1 LDGLFEHPKDGMAA
15 SPISLVVEGDVP
27 TLKIPQQILDELVAH
42 ARELAPYECC
52 GLLAGKDGMV
62 SHHYRIKNIVAQEGA
77 EELSSF
83 DEAKASHLKR
93 LSPQERAE
101 IAFVMDMHDFS
112 LAKKDIRSQGTE
124 LQVVYHSHPH
134 SPARPSVTDV
144 KIATEYEDIWGKIN
158 LAAPLYIIL
167 SLEDKSKPDIRAYA
181 IKEQTVTR
189 AEFIPI

>member
-1 LDGLFEHPKDGMAA
+1 MSD
-15 SPISLVVEGDVP
+15 
-27 TLKIPQQILDELVAH
+27 LKIPRQILDEMVAH

-62 SHHYRIKNIVAQEGA
+62 THHYRIKNIVAQEGA

-83 DEAKASHLKR
+83 DEAKAIHLKQ

-101 IAFVMDMHDFS
+101 IAFIMDMYDFS
-112 LAKKDIRSQGTE
+112 LAKKDIRTQGTE
-124 LQVVYHSHPH
+124 LLVVYHSHPH

-158 LAAPLYIIL
+158 LAEPLYIIL
-167 SLEDKSKPDIRAYA
+167 SLQDTSQPDIRAYA
-181 IKEQTVTR
+181 IQKHTVAP
-189 AEFIPI
+189 AEFTAI

>member
-1 LDGLFEHPKDGMAA
+1 MSA
-15 SPISLVVEGDVP
+15 
-27 TLKIPQQILDELVAH
+27 LKIPRKILDEMVVH

-52 GLLAGKDGMV
+52 GLLAGKDGTV
-62 SHHYRIKNIVAQEGA
+62 THHYRIKNIVAQEGA

-101 IAFVMDMHDFS
+101 IAFIMDMYDFS

-124 LQVVYHSHPH
+124 LQIVYHSHPH
-134 SPARPSVTDV
+134 SPARPSVTDI

-158 LAAPLYIIL
+158 LAEPLYMIL
-167 SLEDKSKPDIRAYA
+167 SLQDASNPDIRLYT
-181 IKEQTVTR
+181 IKEQKFLV
-189 AEFIPI
+189 ADFVAI